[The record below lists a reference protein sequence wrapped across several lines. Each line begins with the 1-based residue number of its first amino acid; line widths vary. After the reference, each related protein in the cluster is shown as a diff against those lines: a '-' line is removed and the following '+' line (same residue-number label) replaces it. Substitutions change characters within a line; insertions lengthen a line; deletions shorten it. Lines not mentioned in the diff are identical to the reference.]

1 MNILD
6 RFILTIY
13 TIFVAALSIASIL
26 FSARLVPLDYFGTRF
41 ALMYGRWEIGAVGL
55 ILLLMSLKLLLSGL
69 KSQRYPETII
79 KSGDLGNVAISFNAI
94 ESLILKL
101 TRDIENVRDVKVHIR
116 KKEDGISVMLKLVV
130 NFDVVIPEMSSTLQK
145 SIKDYIE
152 TTAGIMVKDINI
164 SVDNIFNP
172 YNKQRTVR

>member
-13 TIFVAALSIASIL
+13 TIFVAALSIAAIL
-26 FSARLVPLDYFGTRF
+26 FSIRLVSLDHFGTRF
-41 ALMYGRWEIGAVGL
+41 ALMYGRWEVGAVGL
-55 ILLLMSLKLLLSGL
+55 ILLLISLRFLLSGL
-69 KSQRYPETII
+69 KAQRYPETMI
-79 KSGDLGNVAISFNAI
+79 KSGDLGNVAISLNAI
-94 ESLILKL
+94 ESLILKI
-101 TRDIENVRDVKVHIR
+101 TRDIENVKDVKVHIR

-130 NFDVVIPEMSSTLQK
+130 NFDVIIPEMSSTLQK
-145 SIKDYIE
+145 SIKNYIE

-172 YNKQRTVR
+172 YKQRTVK